1 MSGESKNSKLKN
13 SIKFYLK
20 SDIIKVV
27 LVILCLLVLM
37 IGITSLVKSGVEENV
52 TLVLSFFGIL
62 ATFIVISNYSQISDI
77 KNDTYRQ
84 IIQQNL
90 RIEERGK
97 EISLELQRKIDDI
110 SKKIT
115 DVKSETDTINET
127 LTTNSGEPLIILL
140 RNQFEELKKQNDKL
154 SNENNVTKQRND
166 ELEYLIVY
174 LLFGDHRELLMNILQ
189 GYTCNCRVTCGGKVY
204 RANASIFDN
213 HVCFDIDNFPKTT
226 DVKSLNG
233 KPYNK
238 NLMDKLLEIYT
249 TQKIPY

>member
-1 MSGESKNSKLKN
+1 MCSRQENSKRKN
-13 SIKFYLK
+13 NLLFYLNTNLT
-20 SDIIKVV
+20 KVV
-27 LVILCLLVLM
+27 LVILCLLILAL
-37 IGITSLVKSGVEENV
+37 GAESLVETNSSDNV
-52 TLVLSFFGIL
+52 TLVISFFGIL
-62 ATFIVISNYSQISDI
+62 ATFIVISNQGQVSEI
-77 KNDTYRQ
+77 KNDTNRQ

-90 RIEERGK
+90 RIEERGN

-110 SKKIT
+110 NKEIT
-115 DVKSETDTINET
+115 DVKSETDTIKET

-140 RNQFEELKKQNDKL
+140 RNQFDELKTQNDAL
-154 SNENNVTKQRND
+154 SSDIKATKQRNN
-166 ELEYLIVY
+166 ELENLIVY

-189 GYTCNCRVTCGGKVY
+189 GYTCSCRVTYDGKVY
-204 RANASIFDN
+204 RANASIFE
-213 HVCFDIDNFPKTT
+213 DNFPKTT